1 MYCDKLF
8 IFFSVSVYICHIS
21 IGACVSSSCNY
32 GVRVQ
37 TKGQFYNDKIVSL
50 MDEINVTVASL
61 CNCETY
67 KLVQLCMRSNL
78 S

>member
-1 MYCDKLF
+1 MYVLF
-8 IFFSVSVYICHIS
+8 FVSVYIRHIGF
-21 IGACVSSSCNY
+21 GACVSSSCSY

-37 TKGQFYNDKIVSL
+37 TKGQFHNNKIVSL
-50 MDEINVTVASL
+50 MNEVHVTVASL

-67 KLVQLCMRSNL
+67 KLVQLYMRSNL